1 MQLQELENDCLER
14 LVYDTTQADST
25 PRYRI
30 RRYLNQWHRR
40 LLTTPGL
47 EQLRNFPP
55 TVFSSVQNQAVYAL
69 PPSVSKIKRIYEPT
83 TNRIRL
89 VERSLDW
96 YRNLPTTISGVPECY
111 IPFGRGTT
119 QFMVGGNVTA
129 GTLAFGPTASS
140 LWAVS
145 DSASDTAIKLYTE
158 CFRSGGYFRRDVTTL
173 NGTSRVQISGAA
185 TISDFVQCDKA
196 YLDMP
201 GVGNVSVYDAQTN
214 GNQLIQIA
222 PGDLQVSYLT
232 IVLWPAPSA
241 AWNFYVDY
249 EREIR
254 DMQQPTDMPLT
265 PPDFDDIL
273 LLGAR
278 YDDHMFKKDFV
289 SAKIEQVEIIA
300 RISSMMN
307 WVTNNDDL
315 IIVPGQQP
323 RGTRF
328 SNLGSWFPSG
338 TW

>member
-1 MQLQELENDCLER
+1 MTLNDLENDCLDR
-14 LVYDTTQADST
+14 LNYDPQPADGAA
-25 PRYRI
+25 RVRV

-40 LLTTPGL
+40 ILTTPGL
-47 EQLRNFPP
+47 DQLREDVTSF
-55 TVFSSVQNQAVYAL
+55 TSIQGQARYAL
-69 PPSVSKIKRIYEPT
+69 PPSVSRIKRIYEPT

-119 QFMVGGNVTA
+119 QFMVGGNVSSTVM
-129 GTLAFGPTASS
+129 TVGPTASS

-145 DSASDTAIKLYTE
+145 SSASDTNVVLYTE
-158 CFRSGGYFRRDVTTL
+158 CFRTGGYFQRDMTTL
-173 NGTSRVQISGAA
+173 TGTSRVQISSV
-185 TISDFVQCDKA
+185 TDFLECDKA
-196 YLDMP
+196 YLDRQA
-201 GVGNVSVYDAQTN
+201 VGNVSIYDAQTN
-214 GNQLIQIA
+214 GNELLRIIV
-222 PGDLQVSYLT
+222 GDLQVSYLT
-232 IVLWPAPSA
+232 VVLWPAPSA
-241 AWNFYVDY
+241 AWTFYVDY
-249 EREIR
+249 QRDIR

-265 PPDFDDIL
+265 PPDFDDVL
-273 LLGAR
+273 LMGAR
-278 YDDHMFKKDFV
+278 YDDYGYKKDFM
-289 SAKIEQVEIIA
+289 SQRQLQAEIIK
-300 RISSMMN
+300 RTSDIMN